1 VSEAKTILGISGSAR
16 RNSFNTALLR
26 AAAARMPEGFR
37 LEITGIRG
45 IPIYDGDLEAEQ
57 GIPEAAQK
65 LKEQAAA
72 AAGLLLSP
80 PEYNH
85 GIPGAFKNAI
95 DWMSRPSKDIA
106 RVFGGKPVAIMG
118 ATPGA
123 GGTRVTQFAWLP
135 VLRTLGTQAWSGGQ
149 YYLPKASEALK
160 EGDLADE
167 QAAERLER
175 FLSGFCAFVAQRQ
188 A

>member
-72 AAGLLLSP
+72 GVNGRTIVRVNKQGDIEVRRPTGWDVIGGLLGDFDERVRRETGL
-80 PEYNH
+80 
-85 GIPGAFKNAI
+85 
-95 DWMSRPSKDIA
+95 DWA
-106 RVFGGKPVAIMG
+106 
-118 ATPGA
+118 
-123 GGTRVTQFAWLP
+123 
-135 VLRTLGTQAWSGGQ
+135 
-149 YYLPKASEALK
+149 
-160 EGDLADE
+160 
-167 QAAERLER
+167 
-175 FLSGFCAFVAQRQ
+175 
-188 A
+188 